1 LRASEA
7 PAGAHDSTQ
16 DNTQEQNMNLH
27 DVVRRREPN
36 RLALLQEDAEWS
48 ELIPELD
55 WDDAE
60 AQDIASELIGRQHE
74 ED

>member
-1 LRASEA
+1 
-7 PAGAHDSTQ
+7 
-16 DNTQEQNMNLH
+16 MNLH

-48 ELIPELD
+48 ELIPELE